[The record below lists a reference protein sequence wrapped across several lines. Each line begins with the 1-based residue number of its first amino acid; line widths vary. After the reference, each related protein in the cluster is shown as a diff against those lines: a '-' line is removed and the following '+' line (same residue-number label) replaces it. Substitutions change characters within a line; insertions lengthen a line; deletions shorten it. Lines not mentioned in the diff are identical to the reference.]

1 MKIEQE
7 LIDESYR
14 GFVRKDLVDLYQR
27 FIGERS
33 GGKVRNSSLSK
44 EVTSSTVNV
53 SERFLNK
60 QKKKRIKL
68 LRFPKTIQVVKR
80 CYEKRFGGFV
90 ESVYTIEYG
99 ILHLMYF
106 DENVLIE
113 FSKTFRSLENDNI
126 DVLRE
131 KLRTVLSG
139 KIIGDNKF
147 ISVDRIENLRIRK

>member
-80 CYEKRFGGFV
+80 CYEERFGGFV
-90 ESVYTIEYG
+90 EVYTIEYG

-113 FSKTFRSLENDNI
+113 FSKTFRSLEDDI
-126 DVLRE
+126 DMMRE

-147 ISVDRIENLRIRK
+147 ISVDRVKNLRIRK

>member
-33 GGKVRNSSLSK
+33 GGKVHNSSLSK

-80 CYEKRFGGFV
+80 CYEERFGGFI

-147 ISVDRIENLRIRK
+147 ISVDRIENLRTRK

>member
-1 MKIEQE
+1 MKTEQE
-7 LIDESYR
+7 LINESR
-14 GFVRKDLVDLYQR
+14 KGFVRRDLVDLYQR

-33 GGKVRNSSLSK
+33 GGKVHNSSLDND
-44 EVTSSTVNV
+44 VNV
-53 SERFLNK
+53 SERFLNR
-60 QKKKRIKL
+60 QKRRGIKL
-68 LRFPKTIQVVKR
+68 LRFPKTIHIIKR
-80 CYEKRFGGFV
+80 CYEERFGGFI
-90 ESVYTIEYG
+90 ESVYTVKYG

-147 ISVDRIENLRIRK
+147 ISVDRIENLRTRK

>member
-14 GFVRKDLVDLYQR
+14 GFVRRDLYQR

-44 EVTSSTVNV
+44 EVTSGTVNV

-80 CYEKRFGGFV
+80 CYEERFGGFV

-113 FSKTFRSLENDNI
+113 FSKTFRSLEDDI
-126 DVLRE
+126 DMMRE

-147 ISVDRIENLRIRK
+147 ISVDRVKNLRIRK

>member
-1 MKIEQE
+1 
-7 LIDESYR
+7 
-14 GFVRKDLVDLYQR
+14 
-27 FIGERS
+27 
-33 GGKVRNSSLSK
+33 
-44 EVTSSTVNV
+44 
-53 SERFLNK
+53 
-60 QKKKRIKL
+60 

-80 CYEKRFGGFV
+80 CYEERFGGFV

-113 FSKTFRSLENDNI
+113 FSKTFRSLEDDI
-126 DVLRE
+126 DMMRE

-147 ISVDRIENLRIRK
+147 ISVDRVKNLRIRK

>member
-14 GFVRKDLVDLYQR
+14 GFVRKDLVDLYKR

-80 CYEKRFGGFV
+80 CYEERFGGFV

>member
-14 GFVRKDLVDLYQR
+14 GFVRRDLVDLYQR

-33 GGKVRNSSLSK
+33 GGKVHNSSLSN
-44 EVTSSTVNV
+44 EITPGNDVNV
-53 SERFLNK
+53 SERFLNR
-60 QKKKRIKL
+60 QKRRGIKL
-68 LRFPKTIQVVKR
+68 LRFPKTIHIIKR
-80 CYEKRFGGFV
+80 CYEERFGGFI

-106 DENVLIE
+106 D
-113 FSKTFRSLENDNI
+113 ENDNI

-147 ISVDRIENLRIRK
+147 ISVDRIENLRTRK

>member
-7 LIDESYR
+7 LINESR
-14 GFVRKDLVDLYQR
+14 KGFVRRDLVDLYQR

-33 GGKVRNSSLSK
+33 GGKVRNSSLSN
-44 EVTSSTVNV
+44 EIDNSWYPGNDVNV
-53 SERFLNK
+53 SERFLNR
-60 QKKKRIKL
+60 QKKKGIKL
-68 LRFPKTIQVVKR
+68 LRFPKTIHIIKR
-80 CYEKRFGGFV
+80 CYEERFGGFI

-131 KLRTVLSG
+131 NSELYYLEKL
-139 KIIGDNKF
+139 
-147 ISVDRIENLRIRK
+147 